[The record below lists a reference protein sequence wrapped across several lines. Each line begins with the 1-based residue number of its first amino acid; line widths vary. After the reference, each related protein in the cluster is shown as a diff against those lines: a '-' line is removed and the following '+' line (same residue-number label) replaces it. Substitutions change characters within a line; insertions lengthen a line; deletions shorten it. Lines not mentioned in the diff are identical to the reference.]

1 MATAIVG
8 PIVSKI
14 PDNTKTAKSFWRCL
28 ASVAFEAANVVGE
41 INRAAAKPAVQ
52 WTKNTAMPAI
62 SKGADVTFGAVDGV
76 CMKANKLTV
85 DFLVKYPGI
94 AMTLS
99 PQTIVRMAVAEHYKE
114 MAGQPAADGHHIG
127 DAVDNVEH
135 AVVNI
140 MQ

>member
-1 MATAIVG
+1 MPTTIDATVTFAEVTPLIKRV
-8 PIVSKI
+8 IR
-14 PDNTKTAKSFWRCL
+14 RCWKAHRNITNV
-28 ASVAFEAANVVGE
+28 ASDAF
-41 INRAAAKPAVQ
+41 AAAKRGATECVI
-52 WTKNTAMPAI
+52 PAI
-62 SKGADVTFGAVDGV
+62 AKGADVTLYAVDGA
-76 CMKANKLTV
+76 CTKANKSAV

-114 MAGQPAADGHHIG
+114 MANQPAADGHHIG

-135 AVVNI
+135 VAVNI